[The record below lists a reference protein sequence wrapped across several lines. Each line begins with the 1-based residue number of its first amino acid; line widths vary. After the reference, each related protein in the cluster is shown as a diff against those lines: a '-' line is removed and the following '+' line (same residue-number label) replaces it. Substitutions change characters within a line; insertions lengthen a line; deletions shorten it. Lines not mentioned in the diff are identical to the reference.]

1 MPGFP
6 PFGNDQN
13 SRLILFDLA
22 PYLAEWRQE
31 GTAIAP
37 HAVRIERSR
46 VYRFYDEP
54 FIQSVHITK
63 HSCPDVVP
71 NFVTA
76 NLSRADVNF
85 EVDTSTDDCPL
96 PSPNEGITLLNTN
109 ERCGRSI
116 VGGEV
121 IDGLQFEPNCL
132 VIVVAAESQRELF
145 SEMVGAGRIMTDEF
159 SLSLNYTVATHP
171 TSPNVGYVTSNCLN
185 SLLLKENYERDT
197 LFQDELEELA
207 RTREYLAN
215 NESYLILWQRA
226 LDYRKLML
234 PPKPPPP
241 PPPPPAGANAP
252 PAPPMLVTVQE
263 TILQIETTIAELE
276 ARELELVE
284 TVDGCFGTR
293 TQACGLPSSEAPN
306 PWLSLDGTPCR
317 GYATLQTRELDYC
330 AYWCAIRI
338 DCIRLNASLIRVHVH
353 VRAGIVRSTRTRP
366 TMSSRSSCSVW
377 VRIAWPRTTRRSCF
391 ARQTQRER
399 NDLGSLSSCMP
410 RETTA
415 RFATAT
421 FSVCA

>member
-1 MPGFP
+1 M
-6 PFGNDQN
+6 
-13 SRLILFDLA
+13 
-22 PYLAEWRQE
+22 
-31 GTAIAP
+31 
-37 HAVRIERSR
+37 RIERSR

-207 RTREYLAN
+207 HSLRGLVAIKGVGVNLNILPVVDVLLCIQQN
-215 NESYLILWQRA
+215 NVQPGVI
-226 LDYRKLML
+226 KL
-234 PPKPPPP
+234 
-241 PPPPPAGANAP
+241 
-252 PAPPMLVTVQE
+252 
-263 TILQIETTIAELE
+263 
-276 ARELELVE
+276 
-284 TVDGCFGTR
+284 
-293 TQACGLPSSEAPN
+293 
-306 PWLSLDGTPCR
+306 
-317 GYATLQTRELDYC
+317 
-330 AYWCAIRI
+330 
-338 DCIRLNASLIRVHVH
+338 
-353 VRAGIVRSTRTRP
+353 
-366 TMSSRSSCSVW
+366 
-377 VRIAWPRTTRRSCF
+377 
-391 ARQTQRER
+391 
-399 NDLGSLSSCMP
+399 
-410 RETTA
+410 
-415 RFATAT
+415 
-421 FSVCA
+421 